1 MKNKKI
7 TIDDGWIKWIK
18 DYLKTE
24 YHPHKDGVMDYPK
37 TWFPLSGFDD
47 WFKVE
52 CENSIKELKE
62 QLLKGNNPSPYLSKQ
77 NLFDVLIKRTMEIK
91 MVERITEELK
101 ERRRNEEKHK

>member
-18 DYLKTE
+18 DYLNTE
-24 YHPHKDGVMDYPK
+24 YHPNKDGVRDYPK

-62 QLLKGNNPSPYLSKQ
+62 LTQEQ
-77 NLFDVLIKRTMEIK
+77 NLFDASIKRVMETK
-91 MVERITEELK
+91 MLDRITK
-101 ERRRNEEKHK
+101 EHNNNIKIGNK